1 MPSLSERL
9 QAARNRRAQAERPI
23 DPSVVAAQPAAAAPS
38 APAAAP
44 VGAGA
49 VRPPRGR
56 RASAA
61 EPDALP
67 TSPVEARF
75 TGPLATEPSPSA
87 PEPSFEQLLAEPE
100 VAAEPTAAPA
110 SPEPAVL
117 VEPELLA
124 EPESAGAAAPIVQDL
139 DPETDRTA
147 AEVGE
152 VEADDEEAADAAPV
166 EDEDEDAPTKEAAEE
181 IEHVTPDTEE
191 PTAED
196 AQEAEAD
203 AEDLDPSDPI
213 AEPLDGEQPTA
224 EPAEDAEPD
233 WTPEWDSAEGP
244 GWGSAAE
251 PEPSWL
257 AEAREEAGATAPASA
272 APIEGQPSWTAD
284 PEFERILAG
293 HDATEL
299 VDPALVSPQP
309 VQPVVLGASAPS
321 MPPVEDLYDG
331 AALAVIPRSD
341 DGGGDEVQRV
351 REEAS
356 DLFAER
362 IGTRLNDPSLS
373 EGDLDTMARRELAS
387 IIDERGQTLSER
399 ERFALI
405 QELADEV
412 LGLGPIEPLL
422 DDESVS
428 EVMVNGHDHIYV
440 ERRGRIQRVPTSF
453 RSEERLRRVIERI
466 VTRVGRRI
474 DESSPLVDARLAD
487 GSRVNAVIPPLAIGG
502 SSLTIRKFA
511 AEPLRARDL
520 VSLGTVSDDMVQLL
534 IACVRARLNVI
545 VSGGTGTGKTTLLNV
560 LSSFIPHDERIITIE
575 DAAELQLQQEHVVRL
590 ESRPA
595 NLEGRGEVTI
605 RDLVRNALRMRP
617 DRIVVGESRGGE
629 SLDMLQAMS
638 TGHDGSLTTLHANS
652 PRDAIARLETLVMMA
667 GMDLPHRAIREQ
679 IASAVDVIIQVTRL
693 RDGTRRVTHVSEIL
707 GMENDIVT
715 LQDVYRFDFGA
726 GVDHS
731 GRFLGKAQPTGIRP
745 RFLTRFD
752 ELGVPFDASL
762 FTTAA
767 DRADWA

>member
-23 DPSVVAAQPAAAAPS
+23 DPSVLAEAAT
-38 APAAAP
+38 APAAPP
-44 VGAGA
+44 VDAAA
-49 VRPPRGR
+49 VRPARGR

-67 TSPVEARF
+67 TQPAPAAF
-75 TGPLATEPSPSA
+75 TGPLAGGSEPG
-87 PEPSFEQLLAEPE
+87 
-100 VAAEPTAAPA
+100 AAPLA
-110 SPEPAVL
+110 AQEPIEVEAFHEPAIDEL
-117 VEPELLA
+117 RSEPDDDGSNEPEL
-124 EPESAGAAAPIVQDL
+124 VQDL
-139 DPETDRTA
+139 DPETERAVDADAEPPVDPDESA
-147 AEVGE
+147 AEEPAAEPPSDDESTHE
-152 VEADDEEAADAAPV
+152 VAEDAFEAPADDERPAAPAPV
-166 EDEDEDAPTKEAAEE
+166 EDSPAAAPA
-181 IEHVTPDTEE
+181 
-191 PTAED
+191 
-196 AQEAEAD
+196 
-203 AEDLDPSDPI
+203 
-213 AEPLDGEQPTA
+213 
-224 EPAEDAEPD
+224 D
-233 WTPEWDSAEGP
+233 WTPEWDAADGP

-257 AEAREEAGATAPASA
+257 AEAREEQDGGTASASA
-272 APIEGQPSWTAD
+272 AGDAPSWAAD
-284 PEFERILAG
+284 PEIERILAG

-299 VDPALVSPQP
+299 VTAQPAPP
-309 VQPVVLGASAPS
+309 ASAPS

-331 AALAVIPRSD
+331 AALAVIPLR
-341 DGGGDEVQRV
+341 DGGADDEVQRV

-373 EGDLDTMARRELAS
+373 ESDLDTMARRELAS
-387 IIDERGQTLSER
+387 IIDERGQALSER
-399 ERFALI
+399 QRFALI

-428 EVMVNGHDHIYV
+428 EVMVNGHDHVYV
-440 ERRGRIQRVPTSF
+440 ERRGRIQRVPTTF

-520 VSLGTVSDDMVQLL
+520 VSLGTVSDDMVALL

-595 NLEGRGEVTI
+595 NVEGRGEVTI

-652 PRDAIARLETLVMMA
+652 PRDAVARLETLVMMA

-693 RDGTRRVTHVSEIL
+693 RDGTRRVTHITEVL
-707 GMENDIVT
+707 GMEHDTVT

-726 GVDHS
+726 GVDAS
-731 GRFLGKAQPTGIRP
+731 GRFLGRALPTGIRP

-752 ELGVPFDASL
+752 ELGVPFDASH
-762 FTTAA
+762 FATAA